1 MNAHQIPQEKE
12 ASTDLKYVKRDT
24 FLNNY
29 GKSKLHYSQSQNS
42 SSDFE
47 NFSPEMNALSRA
59 TLGCNEP
66 ELELGLATL

>member
-29 GKSKLHYSQSQNS
+29 GKSKLHYS
-42 SSDFE
+42 
-47 NFSPEMNALSRA
+47 PEMDALSRA